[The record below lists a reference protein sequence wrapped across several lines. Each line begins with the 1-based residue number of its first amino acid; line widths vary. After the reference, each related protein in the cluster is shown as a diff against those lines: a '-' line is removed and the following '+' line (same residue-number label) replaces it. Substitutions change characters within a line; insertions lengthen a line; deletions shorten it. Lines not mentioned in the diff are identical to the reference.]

1 MGAICHKEKK
11 QIKEIKVN
19 STLEKDNLKE
29 TREDYFI
36 FYRKTSKL
44 NKKILTEIEEESKLF
59 SKDNINE
66 KNHQRWFSI
75 VKKRNQCKMTKR
87 LSKRNS
93 VIPNVLITLNDT
105 YFFKDEKVN
114 TIAHIL
120 KDKFKT
126 DKDAYTKLLFRSPPN
141 HLRFLTWLG
150 IAMNCLEFHS
160 EKQYSQLLLE
170 TLPEDVS
177 TQINKDLSR
186 TAPDIAY
193 FQTKEGLDSLFS
205 VLKAFAIY
213 DREVGYCQGMNILAA
228 NILLVSDGDEL
239 NTFNMIKYIFD
250 LKGLRFREFFVSGF
264 PRLNMYLYVIKEILK
279 DQKKKVYSKLEEL
292 NIPDEI
298 WIFKWMQSLFSLVLP
313 LDVIVRIWDCIFA
326 FGIEFSINVIIAL
339 IELCEKDID
348 NVTELD
354 DFINLFRPIFK
365 EESEL
370 ISFRE
375 KLISTA
381 KSIVIKD
388 ITFYNLK
395 LMYEKIKNNKGDTPQ
410 INDCNSSSTDIE
422 SGTKGF
428 FDHNME
434 IMKFQEKI
442 NNINGNIDIIEK
454 NIDIQINDSVINEE
468 DIHII
473 DDSKNMENMNENEK
487 KSVNLIQSSKKNI
500 LVDYFKK

>member
-1 MGAICHKEKK
+1 MGAICNKEKK
-11 QIKEIKVN
+11 QIKEIKIN
-19 STLEKDNLKE
+19 STFEKVTLKE
-29 TREDYFI
+29 TREDHFI
-36 FYRKTSKL
+36 FYKKTSNL
-44 NKKILTEIEEESKLF
+44 NKKILTEIEEESKIF
-59 SKDNINE
+59 TKENINE
-66 KNHQRWFSI
+66 KNHQRWLSI
-75 VKKRNQCKMTKR
+75 VRKKNQCDLKKR

-93 VIPNVLITLNDT
+93 VIPNMLHSLNDLYT
-105 YFFKDEKVN
+105 FKDEKVN
-114 TIAHIL
+114 TIAHLL
-120 KDKFKT
+120 KNKFKS
-126 DKDAYTKLLFRSPPN
+126 DKDIYTKLLFRSPPN
-141 HLRFLTWLG
+141 NLRFLSW
-150 IAMNCLEFHS
+150 IAIALNCQEFFS
-160 EKQYSQLLLE
+160 ENQYSQLLSE
-170 TLPEDVS
+170 TLPDEVL

-205 VLKAFAIY
+205 VLKAFAVY
-213 DREVGYCQGMNILAA
+213 DKEVGYCQGMNILAA

-239 NTFNMIKYIFD
+239 NTFNLIKYIFD

-279 DQKKKVYSKLEEL
+279 DQKKKVYCKIEEI

-326 FGIEFSINVIIAL
+326 FGIEFSLNIIIAL
-339 IELCEKDID
+339 IELCEKEID
-348 NVTELD
+348 KVTELD
-354 DFINLFRPIFK
+354 DFINLFRIKCK
-365 EESEL
+365 EDCEVL
-370 ISFRE
+370 NFRE

-395 LMYEKIKNNKGDTPQ
+395 LMYEKIKYNKGESPQ
-410 INDCNSSSTDIE
+410 NNDCNSSSTEIE
-422 SGTKGF
+422 AGTKGF

-454 NIDIQINDSVINEE
+454 NIDKQINDSVIYEE

-473 DDSKNMENMNENEK
+473 DDSKNMENLNEDEK